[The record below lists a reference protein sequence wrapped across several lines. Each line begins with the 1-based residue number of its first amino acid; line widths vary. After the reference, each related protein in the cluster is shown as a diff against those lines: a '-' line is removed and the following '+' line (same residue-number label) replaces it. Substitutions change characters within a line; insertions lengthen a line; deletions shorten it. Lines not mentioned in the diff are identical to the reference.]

1 MRRPAALLLPAVLLT
16 AAVPLRSTDAQA
28 QPEPPEAAPRTLPG
42 ADAGNAS
49 AAHPDDVPATIAA
62 LRARGA
68 RTFALGER
76 GGLAGHL
83 VELAGGGAY
92 ALYLTPDGYAVAG
105 LLYAPDGTLLT
116 GGQLAAVRPG
126 SVRTGAGGA
135 FGVEGA
141 IPRTGADASAHM
153 AAGHATTIGGAPGA
167 ESRAVR
173 TGAGLPAGAAA
184 GPDTEARIERAA
196 SAFGFTLGRTGP
208 LAVLFG
214 DPGCR
219 WSRSAAARLGRQ
231 ALAGRLRLRVVPVG
245 LLGAASARTA
255 AGIASSPDPAAA
267 WFGGDVPAPQP
278 EGAERIARNNALYE
292 AWGETG
298 VPLISWRDAR
308 GRAAHRVGDV
318 DDLEAWLR
326 ELPDE

>member
-28 QPEPPEAAPRTLPG
+28 LPDAPDAAPRTLPG
-42 ADAGNAS
+42 AGAANAS
-49 AAHPDDVPATIAA
+49 AAHPEDVPATIAA

-83 VELAGGGAY
+83 VELADGGAY
-92 ALYLTPDGYAVAG
+92 ALYLTPDGHAVAG

-116 GGQLAAVRPG
+116 GGQLAAR
-126 SVRTGAGGA
+126 RAGGPGGA
-135 FGVEGA
+135 LGVEGA
-141 IPRTGADASAHM
+141 IPRTGADASARM
-153 AAGHATTIGGAPGA
+153 AAGHAAAIGGTPGV
-167 ESRAVR
+167 EGSAVR
-173 TGAGLPAGAAA
+173 NGADVLAGAAA
-184 GPDTEARIERAA
+184 GPDAEARFERAA

-219 WSRSAAARLGRQ
+219 WSRSAAARLGQQ

-267 WFGGDVPAPQP
+267 WFGGDVPLPQP

-298 VPLISWRDAR
+298 VPLIVRRDAR
-308 GRAAHRVGDV
+308 GRVAHRVGDV
-318 DDLEAWLR
+318 DDVAAWL
-326 ELPDE
+326 EGLPHE

>member
-1 MRRPAALLLPAVLLT
+1 MRHPAAFLLPVVLSL
-16 AAVPLRSTDAQA
+16 VGLPLR
-28 QPEPPEAAPRTLPG
+28 
-42 ADAGNAS
+42 DAGAQTPPGTSAANAS

-68 RTFALGER
+68 RAFALGER
-76 GGLAGHL
+76 GGLAGYL
-83 VELAGGGAY
+83 VELADSDAY
-92 ALYLTPDGYAVAG
+92 ALYLTPDGHAVAG

-116 GGQLAAVRPG
+116 GRQLAAVRM
-126 SVRTGAGGA
+126 T
-135 FGVEGA
+135 
-141 IPRTGADASAHM
+141 
-153 AAGHATTIGGAPGA
+153 AGHAAAIGGTSAV

-173 TGAGLPAGAAA
+173 NGADIPAGAAA
-184 GPDTEARIERAA
+184 GADAEARFERAA
-196 SAFGFTLGRTGP
+196 SAFGFTLGRTGQ

-231 ALAGRLRLRVVPVG
+231 ALAGRLRLRIVPVG

-267 WFGGDVPAPQP
+267 WFGGDVPPPQP
-278 EGAERIARNNALYE
+278 EGGTRIARNNALYE

-298 VPLISWRDAR
+298 VPLIVRRVAR
-308 GRAAHRVGDV
+308 GRIVHRVGDV
-318 DDLEAWLR
+318 GDVAAWLEGLPR
-326 ELPDE
+326 E

>member
-1 MRRPAALLLPAVLLT
+1 MRRPAALLLPALLLT

-28 QPEPPEAAPRTLPG
+28 LPEPPEAAPRTLPDTRV
-42 ADAGNAS
+42 AEPRTPRVEA
-49 AAHPDDVPATIAA
+49 VPATIAA

-68 RTFALGER
+68 RAFALGER
-76 GGLAGHL
+76 GGLTGYL

-92 ALYLTPDGYAVAG
+92 ALYLTPDGHAVAG

-116 GGQLAAVRPG
+116 GHQLAAVRG
-126 SVRTGAGGA
+126 
-135 FGVEGA
+135 
-141 IPRTGADASAHM
+141 
-153 AAGHATTIGGAPGA
+153 AAGHAAAIGGPPAV
-167 ESRAVR
+167 ESRAMH
-173 TGAGLPAGAAA
+173 TGAGLPAGAGA
-184 GPDTEARIERAA
+184 GTDAEARFKRSAA
-196 SAFGFTLGRTGP
+196 AFGFTLGRTGP

-219 WSRSAAARLGRQ
+219 WSRSAAARLGQQ

-267 WFGGDVPAPQP
+267 WFGGDVPPPQP
-278 EGAERIARNNALYE
+278 EGGTRIARNNALYE

-298 VPLISWRDAR
+298 VPLIAWRGAQ
-308 GRAAHRVGDV
+308 GRVAHRVGDV

-326 ELPDE
+326 GLSDE

>member
-16 AAVPLRSTDAQA
+16 AAVPLRSTDAQT
-28 QPEPPEAAPRTLPG
+28 QPEPPEATPRTLPG
-42 ADAGNAS
+42 AGAGNVS
-49 AAHPDDVPATIAA
+49 AAHPEAVPATIAA

-68 RTFALGER
+68 RAFALGER
-76 GGLAGHL
+76 SGLAGYL
-83 VELAGGGAY
+83 VELADGGAY
-92 ALYLTPDGYAVAG
+92 ALYLTPDGHAVAG

-116 GGQLAAVRPG
+116 GSQLAAVRG
-126 SVRTGAGGA
+126 
-135 FGVEGA
+135 
-141 IPRTGADASAHM
+141 
-153 AAGHATTIGGAPGA
+153 AAGHAAAIGGAPGA
-167 ESRAVR
+167 EGRAVR
-173 TGAGLPAGAAA
+173 TGAGPPAGAGAES
-184 GPDTEARIERAA
+184 DTEARFERAA
-196 SAFGFTLGRTGP
+196 AAFGFTLGRTGP

-231 ALAGRLRLRVVPVG
+231 ALAGRLRLRIVPVG

-267 WFGGDVPAPQP
+267 WFGGDVPPPQP

-298 VPLISWRDAR
+298 VPLIVRRDAR

>member
-16 AAVPLRSTDAQA
+16 AAVPLRSADAQA
-28 QPEPPEAAPRTLPG
+28 LPETPEAAPRTLPEIG
-42 ADAGNAS
+42 AEKAS
-49 AAHPDDVPATIAA
+49 AAHHEDVPATIAA

-116 GGQLAAVRPG
+116 GGQLAAVRG
-126 SVRTGAGGA
+126 VLDRSIGNALLHHVEGRAARTGTDASVGTA
-135 FGVEGA
+135 HAAEGA
-141 IPRTGADASAHM
+141 
-153 AAGHATTIGGAPGA
+153 GA
-167 ESRAVR
+167 ES
-173 TGAGLPAGAAA
+173 
-184 GPDTEARIERAA
+184 DTEARFERAA

-231 ALAGRLRLRVVPVG
+231 ALAGRLRLRIVPVG
-245 LLGAASARTA
+245 LLGAASARAA

-267 WFGGDVPAPQP
+267 WFGGDVPPPQP

-298 VPLISWRDAR
+298 VPLIVRRDAR
-308 GRAAHRVGDV
+308 GRVAHQVGDV
-318 DDLEAWLR
+318 DDLAAWL
-326 ELPDE
+326 EGLPR

>member
-16 AAVPLRSTDAQA
+16 AAVPLRSTDAQTL
-28 QPEPPEAAPRTLPG
+28 PETPEAVPRTLPR
-42 ADAGNAS
+42 AG
-49 AAHPDDVPATIAA
+49 AAHPEAVPATIAA

-83 VELAGGGAY
+83 VELADGGAY
-92 ALYLTPDGYAVAG
+92 ALYLTPDGHAVAG

-116 GGQLAAVRPG
+116 GRQLAAVRPG
-126 SVRTGAGGA
+126 SIRTGAGGT

-141 IPRTGADASAHM
+141 IPRTGADASARM
-153 AAGHATTIGGAPGA
+153 TAGHAAAIGGIPDV

-173 TGAGLPAGAAA
+173 TGAEFPAGAGA
-184 GPDTEARIERAA
+184 GPDAEALFERSA

-231 ALAGRLRLRVVPVG
+231 ALAGRLRLRIVPVG

-267 WFGGDVPAPQP
+267 WFGGDVPPPQP

-298 VPLISWRDAR
+298 VPLIVRRDTR
-308 GRAAHRVGDV
+308 GRVAHRVGDV
-318 DDLEAWLR
+318 DDVAAWLEGLTR
-326 ELPDE
+326 E

>member
-16 AAVPLRSTDAQA
+16 VAVPLRSTDAQA
-28 QPEPPEAAPRTLPG
+28 LPDAPDAAPRTLPG
-42 ADAGNAS
+42 AGAGNAS

-76 GGLAGHL
+76 GGLAGYL
-83 VELAGGGAY
+83 VELADGGAY
-92 ALYLTPDGYAVAG
+92 ALYLTPDGHAVAG

-116 GGQLAAVRPG
+116 GGQLAAVRGAAGPG
-126 SVRTGAGGA
+126 GALDAEGRAARPGTDASVRTARA
-135 FGVEGA
+135 VEGA
-141 IPRTGADASAHM
+141 
-153 AAGHATTIGGAPGA
+153 GA
-167 ESRAVR
+167 ESDMETRFKR
-173 TGAGLPAGAAA
+173 S
-184 GPDTEARIERAA
+184 A

-208 LAVLFG
+208 LAVLFA

-219 WSRSAAARLGRQ
+219 WSRSAAARLGQQ

-267 WFGGDVPAPQP
+267 WFGGDVPPPHP
-278 EGAERIARNNALYE
+278 EGGTRIARNNALYE

-298 VPLISWRDAR
+298 VPLIVRRDAR
-308 GRAAHRVGDV
+308 GRIAHRVGDV
-318 DDLEAWLR
+318 DDVAAWL
-326 ELPDE
+326 EGLPHE

>member
-1 MRRPAALLLPAVLLT
+1 MRHPAAFLLPAVLSVASL
-16 AAVPLRSTDAQA
+16 PLR
-28 QPEPPEAAPRTLPG
+28 
-42 ADAGNAS
+42 DAGAQTPPGTSAANAS
-49 AAHPDDVPATIAA
+49 AAHPDDMPATIAA

-92 ALYLTPDGYAVAG
+92 ALYLTPDGHAVAG

-116 GGQLAAVRPG
+116 GRQLAAVRG
-126 SVRTGAGGA
+126 
-135 FGVEGA
+135 
-141 IPRTGADASAHM
+141 
-153 AAGHATTIGGAPGA
+153 AAGHAAAIGGPPAV

-173 TGAGLPAGAAA
+173 TKADIPAGATAE
-184 GPDTEARIERAA
+184 PDAEARFERAA
-196 SAFGFTLGRTGP
+196 AAFGFTLGRTGP
-208 LAVLFG
+208 LVVLFG

-219 WSRSAAARLGRQ
+219 WSRSAAARLGQR
-231 ALAGRLRLRVVPVG
+231 ALAGRLRLRIVPVG

-267 WFGGDVPAPQP
+267 WFGGDVPPPQP
-278 EGAERIARNNALYE
+278 EGGTRIARNNALYE

-298 VPLISWRDAR
+298 VPLIAWRGAQ